1 MELFDGLAGG
11 FQIALTPQNLLFV
24 FLGCLLGTLV
34 GVLPGLGPIGAIALL
49 LPATVHLPPV
59 TAIIMLAGIYYG
71 VMYGGSITSILMN
84 IPGEAASVVTCID
97 GHQMAKQGRAGS
109 ALGISAIGSF
119 VAGTAGLIALT
130 VLAPPLSKLA
140 LIFGPAEY
148 FAMLL
153 CALSIV
159 SFLASGPLWKAWL
172 MATFGLVLGSVGIDE
187 ITGSARFTFG
197 VPVLLD
203 GINMVP
209 VVMGFFGIGEIL
221 ANLERREKNTVISTK
236 IESLYPTKKEWA
248 DSAAPIGRG
257 TVLGFVL
264 GILPGGGAVLSS
276 FLSYAA
282 EKKISKTP
290 ERFGHGAIE
299 GVAGPEAANNAS
311 TAGAFVPLLTLGIPT
326 HALMA
331 LLMGA
336 LIVHGVQ
343 PGPLLMRDH
352 PEVFWGTIS
361 SMYIGNVMLLILN
374 LPLIPLWV
382 RVLSIP
388 YRYMFPTILV
398 IVLVGA
404 YSLNNSLSDVYITI
418 VFAVIGYFARKL
430 EFDAVPLLLAL
441 VLGPMLESSL
451 RQALIVSGGSSSIL
465 LGNPI
470 ALSFLVLAILIP
482 FVAYLPG
489 IAKRAA
495 KLRGMDGA

>member
-1 MELFDGLAGG
+1 MELFDGLIGG
-11 FQIALTPQNLLFV
+11 FQIALTPYNLFFV
-24 FLGCLLGTLV
+24 FVGCVLGTLV

-49 LPATVHLPPV
+49 LPATIHLPAV

-84 IPGEAASVVTCID
+84 IPGEAASVVTCLD
-97 GHQMAKQGRAGS
+97 GHQMAKQGRAGA
-109 ALGISAIGSF
+109 ALGISAFGSF
-119 VAGTAGLIALT
+119 IAGTAGLIALT
-130 VLAPPLSKLA
+130 VVAPPLGSLA
-140 LIFGPAEY
+140 LKFGPAEY

-159 SFLASGPLWKAWL
+159 SYLASGPLWKAWL
-172 MATFGLVLGSVGIDE
+172 MASLGLLLGSIGIDE

-197 VPVLLD
+197 IPALLD

-221 ANLERREKNTVISTK
+221 ANLERREANTVLSTK
-236 IESLYPTKKEWA
+236 LESLYPTRKDWA
-248 DSAAPIGRG
+248 DTAFPIGRG
-257 TVLGFVL
+257 TVIGFVL

-282 EKKISKTP
+282 EKRISRTP
-290 ERFGHGAIE
+290 ERFGQGAIE

-343 PGPLLMRDH
+343 PGPLLLKDH
-352 PEVFWGTIS
+352 PEVFWGTIC
-361 SMYIGNVMLLILN
+361 SMYVGNFMLLLLN

-404 YSLNNSLSDVYITI
+404 YSLNNSIADVYITI
-418 VFAVIGYFARKL
+418 IFAIVGYFARKL

-441 VLGPMLESSL
+441 VLGPLLEASL
-451 RQALIVSGGSSSIL
+451 RRALIVSGGSADIFI
-465 LGNPI
+465 NNRI
-470 ALSFLVLAILIP
+470 ALVFLVLAILIP
-482 FVAYLPG
+482 MTAFLPG
-489 IAKRAA
+489 VAARAA
-495 KLRGMDGA
+495 KIRGMDSA